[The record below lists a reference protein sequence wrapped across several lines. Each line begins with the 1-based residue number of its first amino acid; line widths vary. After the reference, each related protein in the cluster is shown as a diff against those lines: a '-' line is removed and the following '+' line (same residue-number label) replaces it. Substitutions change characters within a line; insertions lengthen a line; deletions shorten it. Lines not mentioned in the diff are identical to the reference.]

1 MTLQAALSPASK
13 SLCRPRSALCPE
25 LMVRPS
31 SARVTNSKESGST
44 TSLQTN
50 RAPELQTGTAGS
62 TLADQPVTGLSL
74 AYDVHVRRS
83 KSSLALSTASRAPQ
97 GSRAM
102 APLSTSQSGSGQNTL
117 ARPRFAKVSSLGYEY
132 RRTGRPAPSAPT
144 PATALHLDPLQRRS
158 AQLSPRIASPAS
170 CLKPLP
176 TPPVG
181 LPRSYSSTLLRP
193 TASSLAR
200 MQATVQP
207 PSLVSPTPD
216 SSAVK
221 FHQRTSFKN
230 NMAGT
235 LASIPPLPLPSPCK
249 KLMVPKS
256 PHRRAMEKHIMAGR
270 SSGRPSATDG
280 FKSRTSHASL
290 AMGQKQR
297 EIEERRRERSRPVMP
312 IF

>member
-1 MTLQAALSPASK
+1 MTLRAALSPASK
-13 SLCRPRSALCPE
+13 SLFRSGSALGPE
-25 LMVRPS
+25 PKVQSS
-31 SARVTNSKESGST
+31 SARVTHPKESGST
-44 TSLQTN
+44 TGLQTHK
-50 RAPELQTGTAGS
+50 APELQTGTTCS
-62 TLADQPVTGLSL
+62 SLADQPVTGLSL

-83 KSSLALSTASRAPQ
+83 KSSLALSTASKARQ
-97 GSRAM
+97 GSKAI
-102 APLSTSQSGSGQNTL
+102 APLSTSQSGSAQGTL
-117 ARPRFAKVSSLGYEY
+117 ARPGFSKVNSLGYEY
-132 RRTGRPAPSAPT
+132 RRTGRPAPPAPN
-144 PATALHLDPLQRRS
+144 PASALHLDLLQRRP
-158 AQLSPRIASPAS
+158 AQSSLRIASPAS
-170 CLKPLP
+170 CSKPLP

-181 LPRSYSSTLLRP
+181 LPRCHSSTLLRP

-207 PSLVSPTPD
+207 PSLASATPN
-216 SSAVK
+216 SSTAK
-221 FHQRTSFKN
+221 FHQRTPFKS

-235 LASIPPLPLPSPCK
+235 LAPIPPLPLPSPCK

-270 SSGRPSATDG
+270 SSGMPSATGG

-297 EIEERRRERSRPVMP
+297 EIEERRRERSRPDMP